1 MIQRPVTEKLANL
14 FLVVNRVLKAA
25 EPAR

>member
-14 FLVVNRVLKAA
+14 FLVVNRVFKAA